1 MKVEEKI
8 KEKCAG
14 MDNLTFEICTSI
26 ILSAPG
32 LSLEECLDRELLC
45 EADLTPAEIDLAK
58 RCHRLGRANGV
69 KNAVDNMFMT
79 MKNKGSIDAQFYLR
93 QCASDFVTAAAEGVG
108 KEAFSFNMI
117 MGEQKKPT

>member
-1 MKVEEKI
+1 MKVEDKI
-8 KEKCAG
+8 KEKCKE
-14 MDNLTFEICTSI
+14 MENLSFEVCSSI

-32 LSLEECLDRELLC
+32 LSLEECLCRELLT
-45 EADLTPAEIDLAK
+45 EADLTPAEIDLAQ

-79 MKNKGSIDAQFYLR
+79 MKNKGSNDAQFYLR
-93 QCASDFVTAAAEGVG
+93 QCASDFVTAAADSIG